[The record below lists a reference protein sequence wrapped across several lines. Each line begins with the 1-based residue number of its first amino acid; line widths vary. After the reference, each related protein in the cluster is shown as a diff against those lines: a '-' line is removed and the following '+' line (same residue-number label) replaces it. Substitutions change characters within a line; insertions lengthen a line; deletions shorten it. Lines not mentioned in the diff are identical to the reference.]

1 MKQTYELYLSIAFL
15 FISVVAFTQQKQFTV
30 KYINSPIKVD
40 AVLDEEVWK
49 TADVATNFWQQF
61 PTDSLQAK
69 AQAEIKMLFD
79 DTNLY
84 VGIKVNA
91 KGNDFIVPSLRRD
104 FRAGGSDNITLMF
117 DTFND
122 ATNAFIFGSNPY
134 GVLREILL
142 ANGGTDV
149 RDFDSSWDVKWQ
161 GESKIHDNYYI
172 CEWAIPLY
180 AFKYREGETKW
191 RFNSYHFDTQ
201 DNERNTWINIPQNQF
216 IFNLAYMGDMYFEK
230 PLGKSKSPISVIPY
244 INTSGIQD
252 FEENNDNTDF
262 KFGGDAKFTIGNS
275 LNLDLTINPD
285 FSQVEV
291 DREIIN
297 LTRFSIALPERRQFF
312 VENSDLFA
320 SFGDFR
326 ESRAFF
332 SRRIGI
338 AEDLDGETIQNGI
351 IAGARLSGKLNND
364 FRIGLLNMQTEEDV
378 INEIAAT
385 NNAVVALQHKMF
397 SRSNLSFLFINKQAT
412 KDYEFLNDDDDEN
425 DNNTYNRVVGLDY
438 NLASKD
444 NTWTGKYYLHKS
456 FTPNSGNKDFS
467 AGATTQFNSRYID
480 VRMSGV
486 YVGDD
491 YRSELGF
498 VRRTDIFKGVASLT
512 GNLWPKRGIFNRHSI
527 SLLGIGIWRP
537 EALGFTLDHLILN
550 FKLLQN
556 SISDKFH
563 RIEWQSNFNNQS
575 ELSFSMN
582 HRFTKLVNDSFDPTD
597 TDGAVELP
605 QGSEYDYTQY
615 EIEYRSDQRKIFS
628 YSLNPSYG
636 AFFNGER
643 FSFEGNLSLRLQPYF
658 VASSQINYDNID
670 LPEPYPDASI
680 WLVGPR
686 FDVTFNKKLFWTTL
700 VQYSNQNDNI
710 GINSRLQWRFK
721 PLSDLFIVYN
731 DNYFVNTIAPKVRS
745 LTVKFTYWLNI

>member
-1 MKQTYELYLSIAFL
+1 MKRTCKLYFSVAFL
-15 FISVVAFTQQKQFTV
+15 FINFFAVAQNKQFTV

-40 AVLDEEVWK
+40 AVLDEDVWQ

-69 AQAEIKMLFD
+69 AQTEIKMLFD
-79 DTNLY
+79 DDNLY

-91 KGNDFIVPSLRRD
+91 KSNKFIVPSLRRD

-142 ANGGTDV
+142 ANGGTQV
-149 RDFDSSWDVKWQ
+149 RDFDGSWDVKWQ
-161 GESKIHDNYYI
+161 GESKIHDTYYI

-191 RFNSYHFDTQ
+191 RFNSYQFDTQ
-201 DNERNTWINIPQNQF
+201 YNERNTWINIPQNQF
-216 IFNLAYMGDMYFEK
+216 IFSLAYMGDMYFEK
-230 PLGKSKSPISVIPY
+230 PLGKSKSPISIIPY
-244 INTSGIQD
+244 INTSALQD
-252 FEENNDNTDF
+252 FEEDVDDTDF
-262 KFGGDAKFTIGNS
+262 KIGGDAKFTIGNS

-291 DREIIN
+291 DRQITN

-312 VENSDLFA
+312 IENSDLFGN
-320 SFGDFR
+320 FGDFR

-338 AEDLDGETIQNGI
+338 AKDLDDETIENRI
-351 IAGARLSGKLNND
+351 IAGARISGKLNNN
-364 FRIGLLNMQTEEDV
+364 FRIGLLNMQTEEDEV
-378 INEIAAT
+378 NEIAAT
-385 NNAVVALQHKMF
+385 NNAVLALQHKIF

-412 KDYEFLNDDDDEN
+412 KEYAFLNDNDDDT
-425 DNNTYNRVVGLDY
+425 DNNTYNRVIGLDY
-438 NLASKD
+438 NLASKN

-456 FTPNSGNKDFS
+456 ITPNSGTKDFS
-467 AGATTQFNSRYID
+467 SGATTQFNSRYID
-480 VRMSGV
+480 ARVSGV
-486 YVGDD
+486 YIGDD

-498 VRRTDIFKGVASLT
+498 IRRTDIFKATLDVELKF
-512 GNLWPKRGIFNRHSI
+512 WPKKGIFNRHSLTFLPI
-527 SLLGIGIWRP
+527 TIFRP
-537 EALGFTLDHLILN
+537 DALN
-550 FKLLQN
+550 FGV
-556 SISDKFH
+556 SDRLH
-563 RIEWQSNFNNQS
+563 ILRWESNFNNQS
-575 ELSFSMN
+575 EISFSMN
-582 HRFTKLVNDSFDPTD
+582 HRFTKLVDDPFDPTD
-597 TDGAVELP
+597 TDGALELP
-605 QGSEYDYTQY
+605 QGSEYDYTDY
-615 EIEYRSDQRKIFS
+615 EIEYESDQRKIFS

-636 AFFNGER
+636 TFYNGEK
-643 FSFEGNLSLRLQPYF
+643 FSFQGRATLRLQPYF
-658 VASSQINYDNID
+658 VASAQVRYDKID
-670 LPEPYPDASI
+670 LPDPYPDASI

-700 VQYSNQNDNI
+700 VQYSNQNDNM

-731 DNYFVNTIAPKVRS
+731 DNYFVNSFAPKVRS
-745 LTVKFTYWLNI
+745 LTLKFTYWLNI